1 MGRNLALE
9 APMRRSRPLALAAA
23 VAAAALVA
31 LPAAFPSAGSASAA
45 PPRQRTPLSVGL
57 VSITALAWPFYAT
70 QAIGAFDQQGLAPET
85 AVLGSA
91 PQVSTAVVGNS
102 VDVGVAAMDIHIRA
116 VERGGNAI
124 WWMTEFANP
133 VYRLLARPGINS
145 YADLRGRTINVDS
158 PNGITYYLVSRM
170 LRQAGLGPDDYNFVY
185 AGGTPDRLAALVA
198 GGVDA
203 AILIQPFDFA
213 AERQGF
219 RDLGRSTEVVP
230 AFEFTGYTS
239 RPDWL
244 RSHEDTV
251 ARFIRAYQAGQR
263 WLYDPANKD
272 QAIQVLT
279 DQTRIAPED
288 ARATYELYVE
298 QARSFPPGGHINP
311 AGVQAV
317 LDALVDLGQLTAPTP
332 PPSKYVDPSYL
343 ERYGQ

>member
-1 MGRNLALE
+1 
-9 APMRRSRPLALAAA
+9 MRRLKLFVLASAVAATALAALPASLQAGAPTRA
-23 VAAAALVA
+23 VAAAQQ
-31 LPAAFPSAGSASAA
+31 P
-45 PPRQRTPLSVGL
+45 TPISVGL
-57 VSITALAWPFYAT
+57 VSITALAWPFFAT
-70 QAIGAFDQQGLAPET
+70 QTIGAFEQQGLAPET
-85 AVLGSA
+85 TVLGGA

-116 VERGGNAI
+116 VERGGSAV
-124 WWMTEFANP
+124 WWLTEFANP

-158 PNGITYYLVSRM
+158 PNGITYYLVGRM
-170 LRQAGLGPDDYNFVY
+170 LRQAGLGPNDYNFVF
-185 AGGTPDRLAALVA
+185 AGGTPERLAALVA

-203 AILIQPFDFA
+203 AVLIQPFDFA
-213 AERQGF
+213 AERQGY
-219 RDLGRSTEVVP
+219 RDIGRSTEVVP

-251 ARFIRAYQAGQR
+251 ARFIRAYEVGQR

-272 QAIQVLT
+272 RAIQILT

-298 QARSFPPGGHINP
+298 QAHSFPAGGRINP

-317 LDALVDLGQLTAPTP
+317 LDALVDLDQLTAPTP
-332 PPSKYVDPSYL
+332 PPSKYVDPSYVD
-343 ERYGQ
+343 RYGQ

>member
-1 MGRNLALE
+1 
-9 APMRRSRPLALAAA
+9 MRRWRALVVAAI
-23 VAAAALVA
+23 VAAAMVGPPGAA
-31 LPAAFPSAGSASAA
+31 PGGGTAGAAPAAQ
-45 PPRQRTPLSVGL
+45 QRTPLSIGL
-57 VSITALAWPFYAT
+57 VSVTALAWPFFAT
-70 QAIGAFDQQGLAPET
+70 QAVGAFDQEGLAPET
-85 AVLGSA
+85 TVLGGA
-91 PQVSTAVVGNS
+91 PQVSTAVVSGS
-102 VDVGVAAMDIHIRA
+102 VDMGVAAMDIHIRA
-116 VERGGNAI
+116 VERGGSAV
-124 WWMTEFANP
+124 WWLTEFANP

-170 LRQAGLGPDDYNFVY
+170 LRQAGLGPDDYSFVY
-185 AGGTPDRLAALVA
+185 AGGTPERLAALVA

-203 AILIQPFDFA
+203 AVLIQPFDFA
-213 AERQGF
+213 AERQGY

-251 ARFIRAYQAGQR
+251 GRFIRAYQVGQR

-272 QAIQVLT
+272 RAIQILT

-298 QARSFPPGGHINP
+298 QARSFPAGGRINL

-317 LDALVDLGQLTAPTP
+317 LDALVDLDQLTAPTP
-332 PPSKYVDPSYL
+332 PPSKYVDPSYVD
-343 ERYGQ
+343 RYGQ

>member
-1 MGRNLALE
+1 
-9 APMRRSRPLALAAA
+9 MRRWKALALAAA
-23 VAAAALVA
+23 VAATLVG
-31 LPAAFPSAGSASAA
+31 LAGPPRDGGTARAA
-45 PPRQRTPLSVGL
+45 PPPQQRTPLSVGL
-57 VSITALAWPFYAT
+57 VSITALAWPFFAT

-85 AVLGSA
+85 TVLGGA
-91 PQVSTAVVGNS
+91 PQVSTAVVGGS
-102 VDVGVAAMDIHIRA
+102 VDLGVAAMDIHIRA
-116 VERGGNAI
+116 VERGGNAT

-185 AGGTPDRLAALVA
+185 AGGTPERLAALVA

-203 AILIQPFDFA
+203 AVLIQPFDFA

-219 RDLGRSTEVVP
+219 RDIGRSTEVVP

-239 RPDWL
+239 RPNWL

-251 ARFIRAYQAGQR
+251 ARFIRAYQVGQQ

-272 QAIQVLT
+272 RAIQVLT

-298 QARSFPPGGHINP
+298 QARSFPPGGRINP

-332 PPSKYVDPSYL
+332 PPSKYVDPSYV
-343 ERYGQ
+343 ERYSQ

>member
-1 MGRNLALE
+1 
-9 APMRRSRPLALAAA
+9 MRRMRPLALAAV
-23 VAAAALVA
+23 VAAAALVG
-31 LPAAFPSAGSASAA
+31 LPLAAQHADTARAAA
-45 PPRQRTPLSVGL
+45 PAQQRTPLSVGL
-57 VSITALAWPFYAT
+57 VSITALAWPFFAT
-70 QAIGAFDQQGLAPET
+70 QAIGAFDQEGLAPET
-85 AVLGSA
+85 TVLGGA

-102 VDVGVAAMDIHIRA
+102 VDLGVAAMDIHIRA
-116 VERGGNAI
+116 VERGGNAV
-124 WWMTEFANP
+124 WWLTEFANP
-133 VYRLLARPGINS
+133 VYRLLARPDIRS
-145 YADLRGRTINVDS
+145 YADLRGRTIMVDS

-185 AGGTPDRLAALVA
+185 AGGTPERLAALVA

-203 AILIQPFDFA
+203 SVLIQPFDFA
-213 AERQGF
+213 AERQGY
-219 RDLGRSTEVVP
+219 RDIGRSTEVVP

-244 RSHEDTV
+244 RANEDTV

-272 QAIQVLT
+272 QAIQILT

-298 QARSFPPGGHINP
+298 QMHSFPPGGHINP

-317 LDALVDLGQLTAPTP
+317 LDALVDLGQLTAPTA
-332 PPSKYVDPSYL
+332 PPSKYVDPSYVD
-343 ERYGQ
+343 RYGQ